1 MSDTEYV
8 SAINDINDS
17 IGKSLIRQRYLKAL
31 KAMQKM
37 TRETAYNYIKNMVD
51 DESELDDFSIEL

>member
-1 MSDTEYV
+1 MF
-8 SAINDINDS
+8 SAIDDINDS
-17 IGKSLIRQRYLKAL
+17 IGESLIRRRYLKAL

-37 TRETAYNYIKNMVD
+37 TREKAYNYIKNMVD